1 MKEGI
6 MDRLTRTF
14 RSAIAMLSVAALV
27 LAFGPS
33 AALAADAPSYQINL
47 TGTTSGHT
55 YEVYRIF
62 TGDLSQ
68 DGETLSNIAWDTDSV
83 TYNGTESAKDV
94 AEKLAADSAAD
105 PGNSDQYIKQLEEK
119 LTLKTPVKTVP
130 SSAGTTAID
139 LSATGA
145 GYYLVKDK
153 DNSVDSTK
161 TDAYTKYIVQV
172 VGNVSVNV
180 KSDVPN
186 VYKKVKDT
194 NDSDG
199 TTSDWIDS
207 ADYDMGDWVPYQ
219 ITGTMPTN
227 IADYTTYSYAFTD
240 TMSKGLTY
248 DGTDADHKVKIL
260 LDDKTDLTKYFTEKA
275 EKKTDG
281 STVVTWTCADLKA
294 AVKEAGDALTPG
306 SKICAYY
313 SAQLNS
319 KANIGSAGNPNTV
332 KLTYSNNPNKG
343 GEGNTGT
350 TPEDKVTVFTFKLVV
365 DKVDQDKNKLA
376 GAEFTLAKKL
386 ADGTTKTVAVVT
398 SDDGTEFTFNGLDD
412 GGYTLTE
419 TKTPSGYNTIDPI
432 EFSVTAD
439 HQEESDDPQLT
450 TLNGVG
456 TTGTIDFGSL
466 YKASV
471 DKDAGSISAQIVN
484 RQGTVLPSTGG
495 MGTTVLYLAG
505 AAIIAAAGY
514 GLYRRHRSRK
524 QDA

>member
-1 MKEGI
+1 MENNERRNDESADPDI
-6 MDRLTRTF
+6 PQRNCDAF
-14 RSAIAMLSVAALV
+14 RSGPRSGIRPVCRTCRRRSVVPDQSDRHDKRPYLRG
-27 LAFGPS
+27 LPHLQGKS
-33 AALAADAPSYQINL
+33 
-47 TGTTSGHT
+47 
-55 YEVYRIF
+55 
-62 TGDLSQ
+62 SQ
-68 DGETLSNIAWDTDSV
+68 DGSTLSNVAWDTDSV
-83 TYNGTESAKDV
+83 AYNGTESAKDV

-319 KANIGSAGNPNTV
+319 KANIEIRRQSEH
-332 KLTYSNNPNKG
+332 
-343 GEGNTGT
+343 GEADLFQQ
-350 TPEDKVTVFTFKLVV
+350 PE
-365 DKVDQDKNKLA
+365 Q
-376 GAEFTLAKKL
+376 
-386 ADGTTKTVAVVT
+386 
-398 SDDGTEFTFNGLDD
+398 
-412 GGYTLTE
+412 
-419 TKTPSGYNTIDPI
+419 
-432 EFSVTAD
+432 
-439 HQEESDDPQLT
+439 
-450 TLNGVG
+450 
-456 TTGTIDFGSL
+456 
-466 YKASV
+466 
-471 DKDAGSISAQIVN
+471 
-484 RQGTVLPSTGG
+484 
-495 MGTTVLYLAG
+495 
-505 AAIIAAAGY
+505 
-514 GLYRRHRSRK
+514 RR
-524 QDA
+524 

>member
-1 MKEGI
+1 MN
-6 MDRLTRTF
+6 RLSRKF
-14 RSAIAMLSVAALV
+14 RSAIAVLSAAALV

-33 AALAADAPSYQINL
+33 AALAADASSYQITL

-62 TGDLSQ
+62 TGDLSS
-68 DGETLSNIAWDTDSV
+68 DGATLSNVAWDTNSV

-94 AEKLAADSAAD
+94 AEQLAADTAKD
-105 PGNSDQYIKQLEEK
+105 PSNADQYIKQLEEK
-119 LTLKTPVKTVP
+119 LTLKTPVTTVT
-130 SSAGTTAID
+130 SSADTTTID
-139 LSATGA
+139 LSASGA

-153 DNSVDSTK
+153 DGSVDSTK

-180 KSDVPN
+180 KSDIPS

-194 NDSDG
+194 NDSGD

-219 ITGTMPTN
+219 IVGTMPSN
-227 IADYTTYSYAFTD
+227 IKDYTTYSYAFTD

-260 LDDKTDLTKYFTEKA
+260 LDDKTDLTKYFTEKT
-275 EKKTDG
+275 ETKDDG
-281 STVVTWTCADLKA
+281 STVVTWTCSDLKA
-294 AVKEAGDALTPG
+294 AVKEAGDSLSPG
-306 SKICAYY
+306 SKVYAYY

-412 GGYTLTE
+412 GGYILTE
-419 TKTPSGYNTIDPI
+419 TKTPDGYNSIDPI
-432 EFSVTAD
+432 EFSITAD
-439 HQEESDDPQLT
+439 HSTAADDPVLLE
-450 TLNGVG
+450 LNGVKDSG
-456 TTGTIDFGSL
+456 VIDVDFGSA

-471 DKDAGSISAQIVN
+471 DKDKGSLTTQIVN
-484 RQGTVLPSTGG
+484 RHGAVLPSTGG